1 MATILTFQREQRCCS
16 FNCGENKVFESDEDP
31 SSVEFLFKFGRYLLF
46 SSSRPGTQVADFQ
59 GIWNKDLDPA
69 CEYILHSPIFFIFHP
84 PLPLLLLFFHL
95 YKRRKLVFEGKIWGD
110 RD

>member
-1 MATILTFQREQRCCS
+1 
-16 FNCGENKVFESDEDP
+16 
-31 SSVEFLFKFGRYLLF
+31 
-46 SSSRPGTQVADFQ
+46 
-59 GIWNKDLDPA
+59 
-69 CEYILHSPIFFIFHP
+69 LHSPIFFIFHP